1 MAGTKNSGRKRLP
14 TAIKELKGTLQNCR
28 ENKQAPKPGRATD
41 FSPPAHLDE
50 IGAAEYVS
58 KAELLDRLGVFKE
71 GDSAALAAYAD
82 AYSRWVRAVKII
94 NRDGLLIESKGQQV
108 RNPVLSGLNNA
119 VDQMHRFLTEFGLT
133 PASRS
138 KIKVDDKP
146 KKNEWE
152 MFSDQS
158 NAPTV
163 TASIQ

>member
-28 ENKQAPKPGRATD
+28 ENKQAPKPGRASSFD
-41 FSPPAHLDE
+41 PPAHLDE
-50 IGAAEYVS
+50 IAAAEYVS

-71 GDSAALAAYAD
+71 GDSMALAAYAD
-82 AYSRWVRAVKII
+82 AYSRWVRAVRIV

-108 RNPVLSGLNNA
+108 RNPVLTGLNNA
-119 VDQMHRFLTEFGLT
+119 VEQMYRFLTEFGLT

-152 MFSDQS
+152 LFTDG

-163 TASIQ
+163 TASVQ